1 MCRIIKLLSERICS
15 RSRCFACQLLHNN
28 FCLCVCVCVC
38 VCACVYRKW
47 LIDMKDKLPLRA
59 SRAALIPS
67 LEHDAWWFL
76 LNCID
81 GWIMFIGPVVYE
93 ALEILDSFVTS
104 LRENV
109 QQATFVLIYIRGRV
123 EMLVRNAKWSVIF
136 QWLLLGICCGLLVR
150 YTQH

>member
-1 MCRIIKLLSERICS
+1 MCRIIELLSERICC
-15 RSRCFACQLLHNN
+15 RRRCFACHPLHIN
-28 FCLCVCVCVC
+28 FCLCVGVCESVC
-38 VCACVYRKW
+38 RKW
-47 LIDMKDKLPLRA
+47 LIDMKDKLPVRA

-67 LEHDAWWFL
+67 SEHDAWWFL

-81 GWIMFIGPVVYE
+81 GWIMFIGPVVYV
-93 ALEILDSFVTS
+93 ALEKLDSFVTS
-104 LRENV
+104 LRETV

-123 EMLVRNAKWSVIF
+123 DMLVWNAKWSVSF